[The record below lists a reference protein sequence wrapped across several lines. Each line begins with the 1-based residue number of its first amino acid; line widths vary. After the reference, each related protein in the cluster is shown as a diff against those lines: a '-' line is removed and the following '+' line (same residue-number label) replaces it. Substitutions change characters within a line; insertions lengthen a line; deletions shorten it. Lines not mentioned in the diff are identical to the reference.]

1 MPMKLFLSF
10 FVVVCAVMPLHGQ
23 ILSGKVS
30 ATDGNPVAYA
40 TIYIHETSSG
50 VITDGN
56 GAFQSH
62 LSPGT
67 YTIEARFL
75 GYETQIKKVEVT
87 ASGANVSFTLSEKIQ
102 HLQEVTVRPS
112 KEDPAYDV
120 MRHAIARAPYHL
132 YQVESYT
139 CDNYLKGSAKIDHLP
154 ALVKMMI
161 KDQKLKSMV
170 GHLFVLESHNEI
182 TYRAPSSY
190 VQRVLAYKS
199 SIPKEIEPKGGI
211 RVVASSIYDS
221 KFSDCIS
228 PLSPQAFQYYRF
240 RLEDIYSSGKYQ
252 INKIKVTP
260 KLRNAALYS
269 GYIYIVDGDWSVS
282 ALDLSVTDAG
292 TTEYDKVDYQE
303 IQQGVFLPITYSM
316 KASLNTMGV
325 TGFARYYSSV
335 RYKKIQLSSAGR
347 QKVEMPQKL
356 SVSQTKRQRQAQA
369 AMTQLTSKEKLS
381 TADALRMARLSAE
394 LLAPDGGRKKRKN
407 LEVRD
412 TSMVKMQVDSLAGL
426 RDSTYWQSVRKMPL
440 LADEIQSFRRVDSIQ
455 VPKSLRSTDNG
466 VELVIDE
473 ESVRKGN
480 LLKGGCL
487 VVGDSVFF
495 RYSGLIKGAVKEY
508 NFVDGWWLG
517 QRFSLSMPFTK
528 TSRLS
533 ITPWAYYVTGRKVI
547 NWNAEVKLNYLPL
560 SNGLFSVSGGS
571 SSADIQGD
579 GGTGRSLNA
588 YASFVRGNNVIRF
601 YKSNSI
607 KVTNSID
614 IANGLILSLGA
625 GYENRM
631 LLSNSTTF
639 HLWGSTPHLNVP
651 DDAYGVAFPQHTA
664 ATAWARLSYTPF
676 MYYKVDRKRKI
687 YVGSDYPTFGVLY
700 QSAFRFNNKKEQSDY
715 KRVVLGITQ
724 TVKLD
729 IWSVLKYSASAGAFL
744 SDKQLYSPDFYYF
757 KTSPLGVTY
766 NSFDNSFALLPNYS
780 FSTGKWA
787 EAHLSWQ
794 SDYLLLKRLPFM
806 QRYIFNEALHLK
818 CLYDNGSSRPYYEAG
833 YTLGLMDLMRGGI
846 FTSFSGKEFQRVGI
860 RISVPLSALMSMR

>member
-1 MPMKLFLSF
+1 MKSFLSIFAVF
-10 FVVVCAVMPLHGQ
+10 FAIMPLYGQ

-67 YTIEARFL
+67 YTVEARFL
-75 GYETQIKKVEVT
+75 GYETQIQKVEVT
-87 ASGANVSFTLSEKIQ
+87 ASGADVKFVLAEKIQ
-102 HLQEVTVRPS
+102 PLQEVTVRPS

-211 RVVASSIYDS
+211 RAVTSSVYAP
-221 KFSDCIS
+221 KFGDCIS

-240 RLEDIYSSGKYQ
+240 RLAEIYPSGKYQ
-252 INKIKVTP
+252 INKVMVTP

-269 GYIYIVDGDWSVS
+269 GYIYIVDGDWSVF
-282 ALDLSVTDAG
+282 ALDLSVTEAG
-292 TTEYDKVDYQE
+292 STEYDKINYQE
-303 IQQGVFLPITYSM
+303 LQPGVFLPITY
-316 KASLNTMGV
+316 NINTNIGTMGIK
-325 TGFARYYSSV
+325 GFARFYSSIK
-335 RYKKIQLSSAGR
+335 YKSIHISASAKQR
-347 QKVEMPQKL
+347 PAKVQAVTEPTIRSKKQQKAEAEMAKL
-356 SVSQTKRQRQAQA
+356 SA
-369 AMTQLTSKEKLS
+369 KEKFT
-381 TADALRMARLSAE
+381 TADALRMARLSTQMLE
-394 LLAPDGGRKKRKN
+394 SGDGNKKRKN
-407 LEVRD
+407 LEIRD
-412 TSMVKMQVDSLAGL
+412 TSMVKMQVDSLASV
-426 RDSTYWQSVRKMPL
+426 RDSAYWESVRKVPL
-440 LADEIQSFRRVDSIQ
+440 LTDEIRSFQRVDSIP
-455 VPKSLRSTDNG
+455 VSKSLKATENG
-466 VELVIDE
+466 IEYTLDD
-473 ESVRKGN
+473 SMRKGN
-480 LLKGGCL
+480 LLKGGRL
-487 VVGDSVFF
+487 SLGDSVYF
-495 RYSGLIKGAVKEY
+495 RYSGLVRGVVKEY

-517 QRFSLSMPFTK
+517 QRLSLSMPFTK
-528 TSRLS
+528 TSRLTL
-533 ITPWAYYVTGRKVI
+533 IPWAYYVTGRKAV
-547 NWNAEVKLNYLPL
+547 NWNTEVKLNYLPL

-579 GGTGRSLNA
+579 KGTGRDLNA
-588 YASFVRGNNVIRF
+588 YTSFTAGNNVIRF
-601 YKSNSI
+601 YKSNSVKI
-607 KVTNSID
+607 ANSID

-631 LLSNSTTF
+631 LLANSTTF
-639 HLWGSTPHLNVP
+639 HLWGKEPCPNVP
-651 DDAYGVAFPQHTA
+651 EDVYAASFPQHTA
-664 ATAWARLSYTPF
+664 TTAWVGLTYTPF
-676 MYYKVDRKRKI
+676 MRYRIVKGKKLYA
-687 YVGSDYPTFGVLY
+687 GSAYPTFNALY
-700 QSAFRFNNKKEQSDY
+700 QTAFRMSNNAEQSDY
-715 KRVVLGITQ
+715 NRLVFGVNQ

-729 IWSVLKYSASAGAFL
+729 IWSVLKYSVSAGGFL
-744 SDKQLYSPDFYYF
+744 SDKRLYAPDYYYF
-757 KTSPLGVTY
+757 RTSPLCVTY
-766 NSFDNSFALLPNYS
+766 NSLDNSFALLPNYS

-818 CLYDNGSSRPYYEAG
+818 CLYENGSSRPYYEAG
-833 YTLGLMDLMRGGI
+833 YTIGLMDLMRGGI
-846 FTSFSGKEFQRVGI
+846 FTSFRGKEFQRAGI
-860 RISVPLSALMSMR
+860 RISVPLSALMLGR